1 MRRDIFAIYTIYI
14 IMALL
19 LASCATVQPPQRP
32 VAYIYPSLVPMSAI
46 QACRPTKHDEAAV
59 RKLLEKS
66 RTLLILENAGLQQ
79 SEISILVRGIAKHG
93 YAELDA
99 RRSKSIISWLTI
111 SCYEGTAVVRAVFR
125 SQPND
130 FSRFGISTSK
140 MTKSHKRGYYGEPKT
155 VLSAAKDNVVLR
167 NVRTQKSSLW
177 EVYVTLEL

>member
-1 MRRDIFAIYTIYI
+1 
-14 IMALL
+14 MALL

-46 QACRPTKHDEAAV
+46 QACRPTQLDEAAV
-59 RKLLEKS
+59 RKLLEQS
-66 RTLLILENAGLQQ
+66 RTLSILESAGLQQ

-99 RRSKSIISWLTI
+99 RRSKSIISWLSI
-111 SCYEGTAVVRAVFR
+111 SCHGDTAVVRAVFR

-130 FSRFGISTSK
+130 FSRFGISTAK
-140 MTKSHKRGYYGEPKT
+140 MAKSQERGYYGEPKI
-155 VLSAAKDNVVLR
+155 VLSAAKDNVILR
-167 NVRTQKSSLW
+167 NVRTQQSSVW